1 MSGAFVISPLPPML
15 LEPSQTAGSLCSTDI
30 TLFPR
35 YCGPIRHPLAVPR
48 FPGVAG
54 YTGLC
59 SVDFA
64 TGRGG
69 FLQLLGVSLSS
80 CCRYYPA
87 RAFRRIGQIATVH
100 AAFAHDRE
108 LGLWGHDFEATS
120 AFTFVTAR

>member
-30 TLFPR
+30 TLFLR
-35 YCGPIRHPLAVPR
+35 YYGPIRHPLAVPR
-48 FPGVAG
+48 FPGFAG
-54 YTGLC
+54 YTGHC
-59 SVDFA
+59 SADFA
-64 TGRGG
+64 TGQGG
-69 FLQLLGVSLSS
+69 LLQLLGISFSS

-87 RAFRRIGQIATVH
+87 RVSRRMVRLRLSMLPSL
-100 AAFAHDRE
+100 HDRE